1 MNRVFTP
8 FRVGLF
14 VLFSVACLVAFLI
27 ILQRGAFTG
36 GQTMT
41 VVAYFRDASGLGKRS
56 RVQTAG
62 IPVGEI
68 TDITLIGDRARLT
81 IRVRKDLGLHTDAA
95 LYK

>member
-1 MNRVFTP
+1 VKTYITP

-14 VLFSVACLVAFLI
+14 VLVSAACFAAFFIVLK
-27 ILQRGAFTG
+27 RGAFSGTE
-36 GQTMT
+36 TMT

-68 TDITLIGDRARLT
+68 TEIVLIGDRAKLT
-81 IRVRKDLGLHTDAA
+81 IKVRRDLGLHTDASI
-95 LYK
+95 L